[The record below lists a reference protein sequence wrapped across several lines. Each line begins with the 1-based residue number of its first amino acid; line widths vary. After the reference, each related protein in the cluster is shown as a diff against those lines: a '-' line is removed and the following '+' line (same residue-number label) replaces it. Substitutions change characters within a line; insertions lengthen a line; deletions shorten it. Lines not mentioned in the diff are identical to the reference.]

1 MFEIINDEKLYF
13 EKFKDFSIDQ
23 EKIPLFIDPKR
34 EDLLKISRN
43 LSMNDYM
50 FKQIVKCDLGMILS
64 REVMSYTMNADFC
77 RKWIDTLEEMKQA
90 STLLIIGLY
99 KDFTQKKVL
108 EILEHCRAQ

>member
-64 REVMSYTMNADFC
+64 RGDVIYYEC
-77 RKWIDTLEEMKQA
+77 
-90 STLLIIGLY
+90 
-99 KDFTQKKVL
+99 
-108 EILEHCRAQ
+108 

>member
-50 FKQIVKCDLGMILS
+50 
-64 REVMSYTMNADFC
+64 
-77 RKWIDTLEEMKQA
+77 
-90 STLLIIGLY
+90 
-99 KDFTQKKVL
+99 
-108 EILEHCRAQ
+108 